1 MLIPVPCPSFPP
13 FTDPALYDSQ
23 SVDLQFAEQVVHR
36 LVSAGHT
43 AYFAGGCVR
52 DALLGMEPHDF
63 DVATS
68 ATTDEVRAV
77 FGAGNTR
84 AVGEAFGVVLVHQR
98 IRGRTCQVEVASFR
112 TDGSYSDGRRPD
124 WVALATPEEDASR
137 RDFTING
144 LFYDPIAK
152 RVIDFVGG
160 QEDLKQRVLR
170 SIGVAADRFREDKL
184 RLLRAVRFAGR
195 FGFELDADT
204 QRAIEQ
210 GAHEIVV
217 VSGER
222 IGVELRKILEHP
234 SRAWAWAKLI
244 ETGLTEYLLPELHH
258 RWGSHGDRH
267 HDLRV
272 LQALAASRTDWI
284 SSIAAIVLPWAIDHH
299 SQDAVEDL
307 LDALKE
313 RWKMSNDE
321 VDALA
326 FAIRHCETLVS
337 ASYRPWSEVQPLL
350 ISRFAG
356 PALDV
361 AEAMAQAYSRELL
374 GVQMCRERRQWPSNQ
389 LNPAPMLRGDDLR
402 ERGLK
407 PGPLFAELLA
417 QARSLQ
423 LDGHLRDRDA
433 ALEWLQEAIR
443 QRSEARG
450 S

>member
-1 MLIPVPCPSFPP
+1 
-13 FTDPALYDSQ
+13 
-23 SVDLQFAEQVVHR
+23 
-36 LVSAGHT
+36 
-43 AYFAGGCVR
+43 
-52 DALLGMEPHDF
+52 
-63 DVATS
+63 
-68 ATTDEVRAV
+68 
-77 FGAGNTR
+77 
-84 AVGEAFGVVLVHQR
+84 
-98 IRGRTCQVEVASFR
+98 
-112 TDGSYSDGRRPD
+112 
-124 WVALATPEEDASR
+124 
-137 RDFTING
+137 
-144 LFYDPIAK
+144 
-152 RVIDFVGG
+152 
-160 QEDLKQRVLR
+160 
-170 SIGVAADRFREDKL
+170 
-184 RLLRAVRFAGR
+184 
-195 FGFELDADT
+195 
-204 QRAIEQ
+204 
-210 GAHEIVV
+210 
-217 VSGER
+217 
-222 IGVELRKILEHP
+222 
-234 SRAWAWAKLI
+234 
-244 ETGLTEYLLPELHH
+244 
-258 RWGSHGDRH
+258 
-267 HDLRV
+267 
-272 LQALAASRTDWI
+272 
-284 SSIAAIVLPWAIDHH
+284 
-299 SQDAVEDL
+299 
-307 LDALKE
+307 
-313 RWKMSNDE
+313 MSNDE